1 MLENAIVSE
10 LIALAEKED
19 WDSIDKKIP
28 EVCNDGEVLNWA
40 YFQGI
45 FSKTDNV
52 RDLGASILEKAEWP
66 KQYYDTIKHYLIG
79 TLGTEK
85 HQFAKFRMA
94 CALAAHDEWTE
105 QVLEVLKAA
114 PPEVKEISDKYLKK
128 HDIQ

>member
-1 MLENAIVSE
+1 MLENAIVRE

-19 WDSIDKKIP
+19 WDSIDQKIP
-28 EVCNDGEVLNWA
+28 VVCNDDEVRNWA

-79 TLGTEK
+79 TLSTEK
-85 HQFAKFRMA
+85 HKFAKFRMA
-94 CALAAHDEWTE
+94 CALAAHDEWTD
-105 QVLEVLKAA
+105 QVLEVLKTA
-114 PPEVKEISDKYLKK
+114 PDDVKEIAGKYLKK
-128 HDIQ
+128 RDIQ